1 MARRESPNGQARPQA
16 AGLVGRDTLL
26 GRRIEVY
33 DTTLRDGTQG
43 IGVSFTSDDKVAIA
57 RRLDAFRIDMIEG
70 GWPGS
75 NPRDVRFFER
85 MRDVELDH
93 ARLAAFGSTRRKAV
107 PVEDDANLAAMLAAH
122 TPVVTLF
129 GKSWTLHVR
138 EALGASLE
146 ENLAMIASSVA
157 YLREQGRE
165 VVYDAE
171 HYFDGY
177 ADDQDYALA
186 TIEAAASA
194 GAQCLVLCDTN
205 GGRLPSEVAAATRA
219 ARERIAAAGI
229 AVPLGIHPHND
240 AALAAANA
248 LAALNEGASHVQGT
262 IGGYGERC
270 GNLDLLSLL
279 PTLALK
285 LGAEQ
290 PQPIHEATALARF
303 VDERANLA
311 PNPRSPYVGEGAFAH
326 KGGIHV
332 SAVNRRPDT
341 YEHVPPESVGNV
353 RRVLLSDLSGRANLV
368 AKADELGDGALASEA
383 GTLVGRLKELEHL
396 GYAFEGAD
404 ASFHLVARKVRGD
417 HRPYFTLHGYT
428 VVIDKRDGDDGPRCE
443 ASVRLQVGDAF
454 EHTAADGDG
463 PVNALDR
470 ALRKALERFYPS
482 MATLRLTDYKVRV
495 LAGPDTG
502 TASVVRVHVETTD
515 GQRTWGTVG
524 AHANIIDA
532 SYQALLDAIDSK
544 LHADG
549 VVPGQPFAFDAQP
562 GEPIRIR
569 S

>member
-1 MARRESPNGQARPQA
+1 MTVA
-16 AGLVGRDTLL
+16 AVKVRDALR

-57 RRLDAFRIDMIEG
+57 RRLDAFRIDLIEG

-75 NPRDVRFFER
+75 NPRDVDFFRR
-85 MRDVELDH
+85 MQDVELAH
-93 ARLAAFGSTRRKAV
+93 ARLAAFGSTRRKGVA
-107 PVEDDANLAAMLAAH
+107 VEDDPNLAALLAAR
-122 TPVVTLF
+122 TPVVTVF

-138 EALGASLE
+138 EALGASLD
-146 ENLAMIASSVA
+146 ENLAMVASSVA
-157 YLREQGRE
+157 YLRAQGRD

-171 HYFDGY
+171 HFFDGY
-177 ADDQDYALA
+177 AADPAYALA
-186 TIEAAASA
+186 TLEAAAAA

-205 GGRLPSEVAAATRA
+205 GGRLPDE
-219 ARERIAAAGI
+219 IAAAVGD
-229 AVPLGIHPHND
+229 ARDQLARTGHGAPLGIHAHND
-240 AALAAANA
+240 AGVAVANA
-248 LAALNEGASHVQGT
+248 LVAVAEGASHVQGT

-279 PTLALK
+279 PTLVLK
-285 LGAEQ
+285 LGADQ
-290 PQPIHEATALARF
+290 PQPLQGATALARF

-341 YEHVPPESVGNV
+341 YEHVPPDSVGNV

-368 AKADELGDGALASEA
+368 AKAGELGDDALASEA
-383 GTLVGRLKELEHL
+383 GPLVGRLKELEHL
-396 GYAFEGAD
+396 GYAFEGAE
-404 ASFHLVARKVRGD
+404 ASFHIVARKVRGD

-428 VVIDKRDGDDGPRCE
+428 VMIDKRDGDDGPRCE
-443 ASVRLQVGDAF
+443 ASVRVQVGDAF

-482 MATLRLTDYKVRV
+482 LGSLRLTDYKVRV
-495 LAGPDTG
+495 LAGPETG
-502 TASVVRVHVETTD
+502 TASVVRVHIETTD
-515 GQRTWGTVG
+515 GERTWGTVG
-524 AHANIIDA
+524 AHTNIIDA

-544 LHADG
+544 LLADG
-549 VVPGQPFAFDAQP
+549 VGPETPFAFGAQAGP
-562 GEPIRIR
+562 VASLR

>member
-1 MARRESPNGQARPQA
+1 MNVGHAQDEAGARDVLR
-16 AGLVGRDTLL
+16 GRC
-26 GRRIEVY
+26 IEVY

-57 RRLDAFRIDMIEG
+57 RRLDAFRVDLIEG

-75 NPRDVRFFER
+75 NPRDARFFER

-93 ARLAAFGSTRRKAV
+93 ARLAAFGSTRRRDAA
-107 PVEDDANLAAMLAAH
+107 VEDDANLAALVAAR
-122 TPVVTLF
+122 TPVVTVF

-138 EALGASLE
+138 EALGVEPDA
-146 ENLAMIASSVA
+146 NLAMIGSSVA
-157 YLREQGRE
+157 YLRSCGRE

-171 HYFDGY
+171 HFFDGY
-177 ADDQDYALA
+177 ADDADYALA
-186 TIEAAASA
+186 TLLAAAES
-194 GAQCLVLCDTN
+194 GAQRIVLCDTN
-205 GGRLPSEVAAATRA
+205 GGRLPAEVARATRLA
-219 ARERIAAAGI
+219 GTHLAAAG
-229 AVPLGIHPHND
+229 APVPLGIHPHND
-240 AALAAANA
+240 SALAVANA
-248 LAALNEGASHVQGT
+248 LAALEQGASHVQGT

-285 LGAEQ
+285 LGAAQ
-290 PQPIHEATALARF
+290 PQPLVEATALARF

-311 PNPRSPYVGEGAFAH
+311 PNPRAPYVGEGAFAH

-341 YEHVPPESVGNV
+341 YEHVAPEAVGNV

-368 AKADELGDGALASEA
+368 AKANELGDGALASDA
-383 GTLVGRLKELEHL
+383 GALVGRLKELEHL
-396 GYAFEGAD
+396 GYAFEGAE

-428 VVIDKRDGDDGPRCE
+428 VMFDKRDGDDGPRCE
-443 ASVRLQVGDAF
+443 ASVRVQVGESF

-470 ALRKALERFYPS
+470 ALRKALERFFPS
-482 MATLRLTDYKVRV
+482 LASLRLTDYKVRV

-515 GQRTWGTVG
+515 GERTWGTVG

-549 VVPGQPFAFDAQP
+549 VVPGQALTFESQVARAQHV
-562 GEPIRIR
+562 R

>member
-1 MARRESPNGQARPQA
+1 MTVA
-16 AGLVGRDTLL
+16 AVTLRDALL

-57 RRLDAFRIDMIEG
+57 RRLDAFRIDLIEG

-75 NPRDVRFFER
+75 NPRDAEFFSQ
-85 MRDVELDH
+85 MQDVELAH
-93 ARLAAFGSTRRKAV
+93 ARLAAFGSTRRKGVA
-107 PVEDDANLAAMLAAH
+107 VEDDPNLAALLAAR
-122 TPVVTLF
+122 TPVVTVF

-138 EALGASLE
+138 EALGASLD

-157 YLREQGRE
+157 YLRAQGRD
-165 VVYDAE
+165 VIYDAE
-171 HYFDGY
+171 HFFDGY
-177 ADDQDYALA
+177 VADPGYALA
-186 TIEAAASA
+186 TLEAAAAA
-194 GAQCLVLCDTN
+194 GAECLVLCDTN
-205 GGRLPSEVAAATRA
+205 GGRLPDEVALAVRA
-219 ARERIAAAGI
+219 AREQLARTGHGL
-229 AVPLGIHPHND
+229 PLGIHAHND
-240 AALAAANA
+240 AAVAVANA
-248 LAALNEGASHVQGT
+248 LAAVAEGASHVQGT

-279 PTLALK
+279 PTLVLK
-285 LGAEQ
+285 LGADQ
-290 PQPIHEATALARF
+290 PQPLQEATALARF

-341 YEHVPPESVGNV
+341 YEHVPPDAVGNV

-368 AKADELGDGALASEA
+368 AKAGELGDDALASEA
-383 GTLVGRLKELEHL
+383 GALVGRLKELEHL
-396 GYAFEGAD
+396 GYAFEGAE
-404 ASFHLVARKVRGD
+404 ASFHIVARKVRGD

-428 VVIDKRDGDDGPRCE
+428 VMIDKRDGDDGPRCE

-482 MATLRLTDYKVRV
+482 LASLRLTDYKVRV
-495 LAGPDTG
+495 LAGPETG
-502 TASVVRVHVETTD
+502 TASVVRVHIETSD
-515 GQRTWGTVG
+515 GERTWGTVG

-549 VVPGQPFAFDAQP
+549 VAPETPFAFAAQAGP
-562 GEPIRIR
+562 VASLR

>member
-1 MARRESPNGQARPQA
+1 VTNALPST
-16 AGLVGRDTLL
+16 RDALR
-26 GRRIEVY
+26 GRRVEVY

-43 IGVSFTSDDKVAIA
+43 IGVSFTSDDKIAVAL
-57 RRLDAFRIDMIEG
+57 RLDAFKVDLIEG

-75 NPRDVRFFER
+75 NPRDVAFFER
-85 MRDVELDH
+85 MLDVELSH
-93 ARLAAFGSTRRKAV
+93 ASLAAFGSTRRKDAL
-107 PVEDDANLAAMLAAH
+107 VEHDANLAALLAAR

-138 EALGASLE
+138 EALGASLDQ
-146 ENLAMIASSVA
+146 NVAMIGSSVA
-157 YLREQGRE
+157 FMRDQGRR

-171 HYFDGY
+171 HFYDGF
-177 ADDQDYALA
+177 ADDPDYALA
-186 TIEAAASA
+186 TLIAAAEA
-194 GAQCLVLCDTN
+194 GAERLVLCDTN
-205 GGRLPSEVAAATRA
+205 GGRLPEEIAAATRR
-219 ARERIAAAGI
+219 AREHLAAAG
-229 AVPLGIHPHND
+229 ARVPLGVHPHND
-240 AALAAANA
+240 AGLAIANA
-248 LAALNEGASHVQGT
+248 LAALREGASHVQGT

-270 GNLDLLSLL
+270 GNLDLLGLL
-279 PTLALK
+279 PTLVLK
-285 LGAEQ
+285 LGADQ
-290 PQPIHEATALARF
+290 PQPLIEATALGRF

-311 PNPRSPYVGEGAFAH
+311 SNPRAPYVGEGAFAH

-341 YEHVPPESVGNV
+341 YEHVPPESVGNT

-368 AKADELGDGALASEA
+368 AKADELGDGALADEA
-383 GTLVGRLKELEHL
+383 ATLVGRLKELEHL
-396 GYAFEGAD
+396 GYAFEGAE

-428 VVIDKRDGDDGPRCE
+428 VMIDKRDGDGGPRCE
-443 ASVRLQVGDAF
+443 ANVRVQVGDVF

-470 ALRKALERFYPS
+470 ALRKALEGFYPS
-482 MATLRLTDYKVRV
+482 LRSLTLTDYKVRV

-502 TASVVRVHVETTD
+502 TASVVRVHVETSD
-515 GQRTWGTVG
+515 GERTWGTVG
-524 AHANIIDA
+524 AHTNIIDA

-549 VVPGQPFAFDAQP
+549 VVPGGPVAFGAEAAAEAP
-562 GEPIRIR
+562 LR

>member
-1 MARRESPNGQARPQA
+1 VTIALPST
-16 AGLVGRDTLL
+16 RDALR
-26 GRRIEVY
+26 GRRVEVY

-43 IGVSFTSDDKVAIA
+43 IGVSFTSDDKIAVAL
-57 RRLDAFRIDMIEG
+57 RLDAFKVDLVEG

-75 NPRDVRFFER
+75 NPRDVAFFER
-85 MRDVELDH
+85 MQDVELSH
-93 ARLAAFGSTRRKAV
+93 ARVAAFGSTRRKDAL
-107 PVEDDANLAAMLAAH
+107 VEDDANLAALLAAR

-138 EALGASLE
+138 EALGASLD

-157 YLREQGRE
+157 YMRDQGRS

-171 HYFDGY
+171 HFFDGF
-177 ADDQDYALA
+177 ADDPDYALA
-186 TIEAAASA
+186 TLVAAAEA
-194 GAQCLVLCDTN
+194 GAERLVLCDTN
-205 GGRLPSEVAAATRA
+205 GGRLPEEVAAATRRAREHLGA
-219 ARERIAAAGI
+219 ARAL
-229 AVPLGIHPHND
+229 VPLGIHPHND
-240 AALAAANA
+240 AGLAIANA
-248 LAALNEGASHVQGT
+248 LAALREGATHVQGT

-270 GNLDLLSLL
+270 GNLDLLGLL
-279 PTLALK
+279 PTLVLK
-285 LGAEQ
+285 LGADQ
-290 PQPIHEATALARF
+290 PQPLVEATALARF

-311 PNPRSPYVGEGAFAH
+311 PNPRAPYVGEGAFAH

-332 SAVNRRPDT
+332 SAVNRRPET
-341 YEHVPPESVGNV
+341 YEHVPPESVGNT

-368 AKADELGDGALASEA
+368 AKADELGDVGLAAEA
-383 GTLVGRLKELEHL
+383 ATLVGRLKELEHL
-396 GYAFEGAD
+396 GYAFEGAE

-428 VVIDKRDGDDGPRCE
+428 VLIDKREGDDGPRCE
-443 ASVRLQVGDAF
+443 ANVRVQVGDVF

-482 MATLRLTDYKVRV
+482 LRSLTLTDYKVRV

-502 TASVVRVHVETTD
+502 TASVVRVHVETSD
-515 GQRTWGTVG
+515 GERTWGTVG
-524 AHANIIDA
+524 AHTNIIDA

-549 VVPGQPFAFDAQP
+549 VVPGGPVAFGAEAP
-562 GEPIRIR
+562 VEPHLR

>member
-1 MARRESPNGQARPQA
+1 MSAPE
-16 AGLVGRDTLL
+16 AGPFGLRGRTLE

-43 IGVSFTSDDKVAIA
+43 LGVSFTSDDKVAVA
-57 RRLDAFRIDMIEG
+57 RRLDAFRVDLIEG

-75 NPRDVRFFER
+75 NPRDAEFFAA
-85 MRDVELDH
+85 MQGVELET
-93 ARLAAFGSTRRKAV
+93 ARLAAFGSTRRKGVA
-107 PVEDDANLAAMLAAH
+107 VEDDANLAALLAAR
-122 TPVVTLF
+122 TPVVTVF
-129 GKSWTLHVR
+129 GKSWRLHVTD
-138 EALGASLE
+138 ALGASLE
-146 ENLAMIASSVA
+146 ENLEMIASSVR
-157 YLREQGRE
+157 YLLAQGRE
-165 VVYDAE
+165 VIYDAE
-171 HYFDGY
+171 HFFDGY
-177 ADDQDYALA
+177 ADDPAYALA
-186 TIEAAASA
+186 TVAAAVDA
-194 GAQCLVLCDTN
+194 GASCVVLCDTN
-205 GGRLPSEVAAATRA
+205 GGRLPAEVTSAVGAV
-219 ARERIAAAGI
+219 RERLSAQRH
-229 AVPLGIHPHND
+229 PPRLGIHPHND
-240 AALAAANA
+240 AGLAVANA
-248 LAALNEGASHVQGT
+248 LAAILEGATHVQGT

-279 PTLALK
+279 PTLSLK
-285 LGAEQ
+285 LGADQ
-290 PQPIHEATALARF
+290 PQPLAEATALARF
-303 VDERANLA
+303 VDERANLV
-311 PNPRSPYVGEGAFAH
+311 PNLRAPYVGEGAFAH

-332 SAVNRRPDT
+332 SAVNRRPET
-341 YEHVPPESVGNV
+341 YEHVSPEAVGNV

-368 AKADELGDGALASEA
+368 AKADELGDGAIATEA
-383 GTLVGRLKELEHL
+383 GPLVGRLKELEHL
-396 GYAFEGAD
+396 GYAFERAE

-417 HRPYFTLHGYT
+417 HRPFFTLHGYT
-428 VVIDKRDGDDGPRCE
+428 VVIDKRDGDDRPRCE

-482 MATLRLTDYKVRV
+482 LASLRLTDYKVRV

-515 GQRTWGTVG
+515 GTRTWGTVG

-549 VVPGQPFAFDAQP
+549 VTPGEAFAFAPQA
-562 GEPIRIR
+562 GAAAGLR

>member
-1 MARRESPNGQARPQA
+1 VSGLRPGPNGLR
-16 AGLVGRDTLL
+16 

-43 IGVSFTSDDKVAIA
+43 LDVSFTSDDKVAIA
-57 RRLDAFRIDMIEG
+57 RRLDAFHVDLIEG

-75 NPRDVRFFER
+75 NPRDADFFAM
-85 MRDVELDH
+85 MRDVELGH
-93 ARLAAFGSTRRKAV
+93 ARLAAFGSTRRRDVA
-107 PVEDDANLAAMLAAH
+107 VEDDANLGALLAAS
-122 TPVVTLF
+122 TPVVTVF
-129 GKSWTLHVR
+129 GKSWRLHVS

-146 ENLAMIASSVA
+146 ENLAMIASSVR
-157 YLREQGRE
+157 YLRAHGRE
-165 VVYDAE
+165 VIYDAE
-171 HYFDGY
+171 HFFDGY
-177 ADDQDYALA
+177 ADDPAYALE
-186 TIEAAASA
+186 TLAAAALA
-194 GAQCLVLCDTN
+194 GASCVVLCDTN
-205 GGRLPSEVAAATRA
+205 GGRLPSEVAAAARA
-219 ARERIAAAGI
+219 ARGRLAAA
-229 AVPLGIHPHND
+229 PSPTRLGIHPHND
-240 AALAAANA
+240 AGLAVANA
-248 LAALNEGASHVQGT
+248 LAAIAEGATHVQGT

-285 LGAEQ
+285 LGTDQ
-290 PQPIHEATALARF
+290 PQPLRDATALSRF

-311 PNPRSPYVGEGAFAH
+311 PNPRAPYVGEGAFAH

-341 YEHVPPESVGNV
+341 YEHVPPEAVGNA

-368 AKADELGDGALASEA
+368 AKAGELGDGAIADEA
-383 GTLVGRLKELEHL
+383 AILVGRLKELEHL
-396 GYAFEGAD
+396 GYAFERAE

-417 HRPYFTLHGYT
+417 HRPFFTLHGYT
-428 VVIDKRDGDDGPRCE
+428 VMIDKRDGDVGPRCE
-443 ASVRLQVGDAF
+443 ASVRLQVGEAF
-454 EHTAADGDG
+454 EHTAADGEG

-482 MATLRLTDYKVRV
+482 LASLRLTDYKVRV
-495 LAGPDTG
+495 LSGPGTG

-515 GQRTWGTVG
+515 GTRTWGTVG

-549 VVPGQPFAFDAQP
+549 VTPEGPIAFTPHAGDAAVLP
-562 GEPIRIR
+562 